1 MPQRSE
7 KEIVS
12 IKEKGDNSRKG
23 NGEMPQEKGRRS
35 AQVKRER
42 EQKRKDELQ
51 PNGKGGEHR

>member
-1 MPQRSE
+1 MPQQSE

-42 EQKRKDELQ
+42 TKKER
-51 PNGKGGEHR
+51 